1 MDKDG
6 EICWVTSYKTIEPV
20 KSKEAKSN
28 PQPNDVCSA
37 FEFVYPAGRKAYI
50 QKVDQTTSTE
60 SKSLDLLQTEK
71 ATEPFHWD
79 ATPLLS
85 SESLNQNQDR
95 ISFVVGGPGAGKSVF
110 LQQQIWKRG
119 SLKMKLV

>member
-1 MDKDG
+1 M
-6 EICWVTSYKTIEPV
+6 

-37 FEFVYPAGRKAYI
+37 FEFVYPAGLSVHP
-50 QKVDQTTSTE
+50 KVDQTTSTE

-110 LQQQIWKRG
+110 L
-119 SLKMKLV
+119 